1 MIKIYKGVFEK
12 RIKNTFLH
20 KNTLG
25 TKVINRKILSI

>member
-1 MIKIYKGVFEK
+1 MIKIYKGVLENELKTPFC
-12 RIKNTFLH
+12 T